1 MVARGLRC
9 DIEIVKILRCSQP
22 LAVLADHL
30 SKAKLGDFVKY
41 AFREGID
48 VPEKAA
54 KVPKALS
61 QWVLDPKEDDS
72 LGFKILQ
79 DLALVTDVLGY

>member
-1 MVARGLRC
+1 VVARGLRC

-48 VPEKAA
+48 VPEKATR
-54 KVPKALS
+54 VPKALI
-61 QWVLDPKEDDS
+61 QWV
-72 LGFKILQ
+72 
-79 DLALVTDVLGY
+79 